1 LPSSRVVA
9 NVIEYKTMT
18 DFERINYTVTN
29 SVATIQLNHPKAIAG
44 TGTPMTLSAN
54 EETSALLEEIV
65 VILRSAV

>member
-1 LPSSRVVA
+1 
-9 NVIEYKTMT
+9 MT

-29 SVATIQLNHPKAIAG
+29 SVATIQLNHPKAIAW